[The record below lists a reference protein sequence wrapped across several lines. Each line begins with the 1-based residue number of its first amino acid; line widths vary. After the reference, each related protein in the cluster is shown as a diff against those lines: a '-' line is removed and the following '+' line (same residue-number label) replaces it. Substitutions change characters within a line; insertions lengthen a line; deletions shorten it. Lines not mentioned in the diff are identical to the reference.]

1 MESGPRAKVG
11 AHRLRPLNAPV
22 PVQLRVD
29 AGVPR
34 AVLQRAGWRRVDRV
48 EQVWRVDDGWWRPSP
63 VARTYFRLGL
73 ESGHV
78 ITLYRDDIEGTWWA
92 QSY

>member
-1 MESGPRAKVG
+1 MESHPGAKVG
-11 AHRLRPLNAPV
+11 PHRLRPLNTPAPV
-22 PVQLRVD
+22 RLRVD

-48 EQVWRVDDGWWRPSP
+48 EDVWRVDDGWWRASQ

-73 ESGHV
+73 EGGHV

-92 QSY
+92 QSF